1 MTLENLIIKIT
12 ADVQQVKQAFKSVQ
26 NEANTIKNEFQN
38 VSKSSIFPTG
48 NVNQASLAYQNL
60 SAEIVRVTAELQAL
74 QAMKA
79 QADAMFARG
88 VSGKGIKFDASKAY
102 EMLQKQIDKTKDK
115 QKKLNEEQEKMNSK
129 GKKGIA
135 GLIQSMKSFGK
146 SADSATQS
154 VKKLSI
160 TTLAIGGVISLVI
173 SAVRKL
179 ISIAKEGIELASQLE
194 EVQNVVEVSF
204 GNMTQDVEEFSKKAL
219 YSLGMSELTAKKM
232 ASTFMAMS
240 NGMGIAAK
248 DGRNMALQLTALAA
262 DMASFYNVS
271 QEVAQTALNSIFTGE
286 TETLK
291 KFGIVLTE
299 TNLKAFALS
308 RGITK
313 SYSSMTEAEKVALRY
328 NYVLQATANAQGDF
342 ARTSGSWANQT
353 RLLKEQL
360 NILKTAL
367 GQILIAVILPLVK
380 ALNALLSFII
390 SIGRAIGS
398 LFGKKTGMVKTIS
411 DANTITG
418 GLAGKADSV
427 SDGFEKANQSAKK
440 LQRTIAAFDE
450 LNVLNPKDQG
460 NSSSTDLSGGG
471 FDLGIPEYDYNAEL
485 GKANSFFDKLEQA
498 VVKFFNKI
506 KNSPFGK
513 WLSATIKLIG
523 QTFKNI
529 YDTILKPII
538 ENIGNSFSNLWNEHL
553 KPFFGELGELL
564 GNIGIILLA
573 QLDMF
578 LIFINFLVDTFGPVI
593 SDIFNIVWNTIMEV
607 VNNII
612 DIIKDV
618 MSIFN
623 GLIDFLVNIFTG
635 QWEDALGNL
644 VDIGKD
650 AFRLLVDVIRVPVNI
665 IIGILNTIARAFVE
679 VVNWIVRAIN
689 KIHVEIPSWVP
700 FVGGKSIGFN
710 LREVQYTGIPYMAN
724 GGVVASPTLAMVGE
738 YAGASQNP
746 EIITPQNILRETIDA
761 SNSNVVSALYQM
773 CQEVIKAIDDVD
785 MSVSIGDDVIA
796 QSAKR
801 GNDAYR
807 KRTGYA
813 LI

>member
-38 VSKSSIFPTG
+38 VSKSSIFPAG
-48 NVNQASLAYQNL
+48 NVNQASVAYQAL
-60 SAEIVRVTAELQAL
+60 SGEINQVTAELAAL
-74 QAMKA
+74 RNMKIH
-79 QADAMFARG
+79 ADAAFARG
-88 VSGKGIKFDASKAY
+88 VSGKGIKVDASKAY
-102 EMLQKQIDKTKDK
+102 EMLKKQIEKTENK
-115 QKKLNEEQEKMNSK
+115 QKKLNEEIDKMNKK

-146 SADSATQS
+146 STDDTIKS

-160 TTLAIGGVISLVI
+160 ASLAIGGVISLIV
-173 SAVRKL
+173 SAVRKV

-204 GNMTQDVEEFSKKAL
+204 GNMTQDVEGFSKKAL

-240 NGMGIAAK
+240 NSMGISAK

-271 QEVAQTALNSIFTGE
+271 QDVAQTALNSIFTGE

-427 SDGFEKANQSAKK
+427 SDGFDKANQSAKK

-460 NSSSTDLSGGG
+460 SSSTDLSGGGG

-513 WLSATIKLIG
+513 WLSSTIKLIG

-538 ENIGNSFSNLWNEHL
+538 ENIGKSFSNLWNEHL

-578 LIFINFLVDTFGPVI
+578 LIFINFLIDTFGPVI

-623 GLIDFLVNIFTG
+623 GLIEFLVNIFTG
-635 QWEDALGNL
+635 QWEDALNNL

-724 GGVVASPTLAMVGE
+724 GGVVASPTLAMIGE
-738 YAGASQNP
+738 YAGASSNP
-746 EIITPQNILRETIDA
+746 EIVTPQNILRETIDA
-761 SNSNVVSALYQM
+761 SNSNMVSALYQM

-796 QSAKR
+796 QSTKR
-801 GNDAYR
+801 GNDAYK

>member
-1 MTLENLIIKIT
+1 MTLENLVIKIT

-38 VSKSSIFPTG
+38 VSKNSVFPTG
-48 NVNQASLAYQNL
+48 NVNQAFVAYQAL
-60 SAEIVRVTAELQAL
+60 GAEIIRVTAELQAL

-146 SADSATQS
+146 SADGATQS

-160 TTLAIGGVISLVI
+160 ATLAVGAVISLVI

-179 ISIAKEGIELASQLE
+179 VDIAKEGIELASQLE

-204 GNMTQDVEEFSKKAL
+204 GSMTQDVEEFSKKAL

-240 NGMGIAAK
+240 NGMGIAAR
-248 DGRNMALQLTALAA
+248 DGRNMALQLTALAG

-271 QEVAQTALNSIFTGE
+271 EEVAQTALNSIFTGE

-308 RGITK
+308 KGITK

-342 ARTSGSWANQT
+342 ARTSGSWANQI

-440 LQRTIAAFDE
+440 LQRTITAFDE
-450 LNVLNPKDQG
+450 LNILNPKDQG
-460 NSSSTDLSGGG
+460 SSSSTDLSGGG
-471 FDLGIPEYDYNAEL
+471 FDLSIPEYDYDAEL
-485 GKANSFFDKLEQA
+485 GRANSFFDKLEQA
-498 VVKFFNKI
+498 IVNFFNKI
-506 KNSPFGK
+506 KNSPFGQ
-513 WLSATIKLIG
+513 WLSATIGLIG
-523 QTFKNI
+523 QTFKNF
-529 YDTILKPII
+529 YETILKPII
-538 ENIGNSFSNLWNEHL
+538 ENIGNSFVNLWNEHL
-553 KPFFGELGELL
+553 KPFFGELGEYL
-564 GNIGIILLA
+564 GNVGIILMA
-573 QLDMF
+573 MLDKF
-578 LIFINFLVDTFGPVI
+578 LIIVNFLIDTFGPMVTYV
-593 SDIFNIVWNTIMEV
+593 FNTIWNTIMEV
-607 VNNII
+607 VGNVIDGITNVLSFLNN
-612 DIIKDV
+612 
-618 MSIFN
+618 
-623 GLIDFLVNIFTG
+623 LLYFLKGVFTG
-635 QWEDALGNL
+635 
-644 VDIGKD
+644 DIDLILDSLKNMVKD
-650 AFRLLVDVIRVPVNI
+650 AFAFIVNLIRVPVNAI
-665 IIGILNTIARAFVE
+665 ISAVNLVMKAITS
-679 VVNWIVRAIN
+679 VVNLAIRAIN
-689 KIHVEIPSWVP
+689 KIHINIPDWVP
-700 FVGGKSIGFN
+700 LLGGKSFGFN
-710 LREVQYTGIPYMAN
+710 LREIQFQPVQFMAN
-724 GGVVASPTLAMVGE
+724 GGVVTSPTLAMVGE
-738 YAGASQNP
+738 YAGASSNP
-746 EIITPQNILRETIDA
+746 EIVTPQNILRETIDA
-761 SNSNVVSALYQM
+761 SNSNMVSALYQM

-796 QSAKR
+796 QSTKR
-801 GNDAYR
+801 GNDAYK

>member
-38 VSKSSIFPTG
+38 VSKSSIFPAG
-48 NVNQASLAYQNL
+48 NVNQASVAYQAL
-60 SAEIVRVTAELQAL
+60 SGEINQVTAELAAL
-74 QAMKA
+74 RNMKIH
-79 QADAMFARG
+79 ADAAFARG
-88 VSGKGIKFDASKAY
+88 VSGKGIKVDASKAY
-102 EMLQKQIDKTKDK
+102 EMLKKQIEKTEGK
-115 QKKLNEEQEKMNSK
+115 QKKLNEELDKMNKK

-146 SADSATQS
+146 STDGAAQS

-160 TTLAIGGVISLVI
+160 ATLAIGAVISLVI

-460 NSSSTDLSGGG
+460 SSSGTDLSGGG

-506 KNSPFGK
+506 KNSPFGQ

-607 VNNII
+607 VGNII
-612 DIIKDV
+612 DIVKDV

-635 QWEDALGNL
+635 QWEDALNNL

-689 KIHVEIPSWVP
+689 KIHVEIPDWVP
-700 FVGGKSIGFN
+700 FVGGKSIGFH

-738 YAGASQNP
+738 YAGASHNP

-761 SNSNVVSALYQM
+761 SNSNMVSALYQM

-796 QSAKR
+796 QSTKR
-801 GNDAYR
+801 GNDAYK

>member
-26 NEANTIKNEFQN
+26 NEVNSLQSEFKGASKVTVLPSGNINQVSVEYQYLANEIAH
-38 VSKSSIFPTG
+38 VS
-48 NVNQASLAYQNL
+48 AYL
-60 SAEIVRVTAELQAL
+60 RELL
-74 QAMKA
+74 LLKA
-79 QADAMFARG
+79 QADA
-88 VSGKGIKFDASKAY
+88 KFNGGLNFKTDKQKSAY
-102 EMLQKQIDKTKDK
+102 ETLQREIEKTEKK
-115 QKKLNEEQEKMNSK
+115 QKKLNEELEKMNSK
-129 GKKGIA
+129 GKKGIL
-135 GLIQSMKSFGK
+135 GLTKSMKSLK
-146 SADSATQS
+146 D
-154 VKKLSI
+154 
-160 TTLAIGGVISLVI
+160 GVNSTAKAAKALTSSLVITAAISILI

-204 GNMTQDVEEFSKKAL
+204 GNMTQDVEGFSKKAL

-240 NGMGIAAK
+240 NSMGISAK

-271 QEVAQTALNSIFTGE
+271 QDVAQTALNSIFTGE

-367 GQILIAVILPLVK
+367 GQVLIAVILPLVK

-460 NSSSTDLSGGG
+460 SSSGTDLSGGG

-513 WLSATIKLIG
+513 WLSSTIKLIG

-607 VNNII
+607 VGNII
-612 DIIKDV
+612 DIVKDV

-623 GLIDFLVNIFTG
+623 GLIEFLVNIFTG
-635 QWEDALGNL
+635 QWEDALNNL

-761 SNSNVVSALYQM
+761 SNSNMVSALYQM
-773 CQEVIKAIDDVD
+773 CQEVIKAIDGVD

-796 QSAKR
+796 QSTKR
-801 GNDAYR
+801 GNDAYK

>member
-38 VSKSSIFPTG
+38 VSKSSIFPAG
-48 NVNQASLAYQNL
+48 NVNQASVAYQAL
-60 SAEIVRVTAELQAL
+60 SGEINQVTAELAAL
-74 QAMKA
+74 RNMKIH
-79 QADAMFARG
+79 ADAAFARG
-88 VSGKGIKFDASKAY
+88 VSGKGIKVDASKAY
-102 EMLQKQIDKTKDK
+102 EMLKKQIEKTENK
-115 QKKLNEEQEKMNSK
+115 QKKLNEEIDKMNKK

-146 SADSATQS
+146 STDDTIKS

-160 TTLAIGGVISLVI
+160 ASLAIGGVISLIV
-173 SAVRKL
+173 SAVRKV

-204 GNMTQDVEEFSKKAL
+204 GNMTQDVEGFSKKAL

-240 NGMGIAAK
+240 NSMGISAK

-271 QEVAQTALNSIFTGE
+271 QDVAQTALNSIFTGE

-460 NSSSTDLSGGG
+460 SSSSTDLSGGG

-498 VVKFFNKI
+498 IVKFFNKI
-506 KNSPFGK
+506 KNSPFGQ
-513 WLSATIKLIG
+513 WLSSTIKLIG

-529 YDTILKPII
+529 YNTILKPII

-578 LIFINFLVDTFGPVI
+578 LIFINFLIDTFGPVI

-607 VNNII
+607 VGNII

-623 GLIDFLVNIFTG
+623 GLIEFLTNVFTG
-635 QWEDALGNL
+635 QWEDALNNL

-724 GGVVASPTLAMVGE
+724 GGVVASPTLAMIGE
-738 YAGASQNP
+738 YAGASSNP
-746 EIITPQNILRETIDA
+746 EIVTPQNILRETIDA
-761 SNSNVVSALYQM
+761 SNSNMVSALYQM

-796 QSAKR
+796 QSTKR
-801 GNDAYR
+801 GNDAYK

>member
-38 VSKSSIFPTG
+38 VSKSSIFPAG
-48 NVNQASLAYQNL
+48 NVNQASVAYQAL
-60 SAEIVRVTAELQAL
+60 SGEINQVTAELAAL
-74 QAMKA
+74 RNMKIH
-79 QADAMFARG
+79 ADAAFARG
-88 VSGKGIKFDASKAY
+88 VSGKGIKVDASKAY
-102 EMLQKQIDKTKDK
+102 EILKKQIEKAENK
-115 QKKLNEEQEKMNSK
+115 QKKLNEEIDKMNKK

-146 SADSATQS
+146 STDDTIKS

-160 TTLAIGGVISLVI
+160 ASLAIGGVISLIV
-173 SAVRKL
+173 SAVRKV

-204 GNMTQDVEEFSKKAL
+204 GNMTQDVEGFSKKAL

-271 QEVAQTALNSIFTGE
+271 QDVAQTALNSIFTGE

-460 NSSSTDLSGGG
+460 SNSSTDLSGGG
-471 FDLGIPEYDYNAEL
+471 FDLGIPEYDYDAEL

-506 KNSPFGK
+506 KNSPFGQ

-529 YDTILKPII
+529 YNTILKPII

-607 VNNII
+607 VGNII
-612 DIIKDV
+612 DIVKDV

-623 GLIDFLVNIFTG
+623 GLIEFLANVFTG
-635 QWEDALGNL
+635 QWEDALNNL

-724 GGVVASPTLAMVGE
+724 GGVVASPTLAMIGE
-738 YAGASQNP
+738 YAGASSNP
-746 EIITPQNILRETIDA
+746 EIVAPQNILRETIDA
-761 SNSNVVSALYQM
+761 SNSNMVSALYQM

-796 QSAKR
+796 QSTKR
-801 GNDAYR
+801 GNDAYK

>member
-1 MTLENLIIKIT
+1 MTLENLVIKIT

-38 VSKSSIFPTG
+38 VSKNSVFPTG
-48 NVNQASLAYQNL
+48 NVNQASVAYQAL
-60 SAEIVRVTAELQAL
+60 AAEIIRVTAELQAL

-146 SADSATQS
+146 SADGATQS

-160 TTLAIGGVISLVI
+160 ATLAISAVISLVI

-179 ISIAKEGIELASQLE
+179 VDIAKEGIELASQLE

-204 GNMTQDVEEFSKKAL
+204 GDMTQDVEEFSKKAL

-240 NGMGIAAK
+240 NGMGIAAR
-248 DGRNMALQLTALAA
+248 DGRNMALQLTALAG

-271 QEVAQTALNSIFTGE
+271 EEVAQTALNSIFTGE

-342 ARTSGSWANQT
+342 ARTSGSWANQI

-440 LQRTIAAFDE
+440 LQRTITAFDE
-450 LNVLNPKDQG
+450 LNILNPKDQG
-460 NSSSTDLSGGG
+460 SSSSTDLSGGG
-471 FDLGIPEYDYNAEL
+471 FDLGIPEYDYDAEL

-498 VVKFFNKI
+498 VVNFFNKI
-506 KNSPFGK
+506 KNSPFGQ

-523 QTFKNI
+523 QTFKNF

-538 ENIGNSFSNLWNEHL
+538 ENIGNSFVNLWNEHL

-607 VNNII
+607 IGNII

-623 GLIDFLVNIFTG
+623 GLIEFLVNIFTG
-635 QWEDALGNL
+635 QWEDALNNL

-650 AFRLLVDVIRVPVNI
+650 AFRLLVDVIRIPVNI
-665 IIGILNTIARAFVE
+665 IIGILNTIARTFVE

-689 KIHVEIPSWVP
+689 KIHVDIPNWVP

-724 GGVVASPTLAMVGE
+724 GGVVTSPTLAMVGE
-738 YAGASQNP
+738 YAGASSNP
-746 EIITPQNILRETIDA
+746 EIVTPQNILKETIDA
-761 SNSNVVSALYQM
+761 SNSNMVSALYQM

-796 QSAKR
+796 QSTKR
-801 GNDAYR
+801 GNDAYK

>member
-38 VSKSSIFPTG
+38 VSKSSIFPAG
-48 NVNQASLAYQNL
+48 NVNQASVAYQAL
-60 SAEIVRVTAELQAL
+60 SGEINQVTAELAAL
-74 QAMKA
+74 RNMKIH
-79 QADAMFARG
+79 ADAAFARG
-88 VSGKGIKFDASKAY
+88 VSGKGIKVDASKAY
-102 EMLQKQIDKTKDK
+102 EMLKKQIEKTEKK
-115 QKKLNEEQEKMNSK
+115 QKKLNEELDKMNKK

-146 SADSATQS
+146 STDDTIKS

-160 TTLAIGGVISLVI
+160 ASLAIGGVISLIV
-173 SAVRKL
+173 SAVRKV

-291 KFGIVLTE
+291 KFGVVLTE

-460 NSSSTDLSGGG
+460 SSSGTDLSGGG

-506 KNSPFGK
+506 KNSPFGQ

-529 YDTILKPII
+529 YETILKPII

-607 VNNII
+607 VGNII
-612 DIIKDV
+612 DIVKDV

-623 GLIDFLVNIFTG
+623 GLIEFLANVFTG
-635 QWEDALGNL
+635 QWEDALNNL

-724 GGVVASPTLAMVGE
+724 GGVVSSPTLAMIGE

-761 SNSNVVSALYQM
+761 SNSNMVSALYQM

-796 QSAKR
+796 QSTKR
-801 GNDAYR
+801 GNDAYK

>member
-26 NEANTIKNEFQN
+26 NEVNSLQSEFKGASKVTVLPSGNINQVSVEYQYLANEIAH
-38 VSKSSIFPTG
+38 VS
-48 NVNQASLAYQNL
+48 AYL
-60 SAEIVRVTAELQAL
+60 RELL
-74 QAMKA
+74 LLKA
-79 QADAMFARG
+79 QADA
-88 VSGKGIKFDASKAY
+88 KFNGGLNFKTDRQKSAY
-102 EMLQKQIDKTKDK
+102 ETLQREIEKTEKK
-115 QKKLNEEQEKMNSK
+115 QKKLNEELEKMNSK
-129 GKKGIA
+129 GKKGIL
-135 GLIQSMKSFGK
+135 GLTKSMKSLKDGVN
-146 SADSATQS
+146 S
-154 VKKLSI
+154 
-160 TTLAIGGVISLVI
+160 TTMAAKALASSLVITAIISALI

-179 ISIAKEGIELASQLE
+179 ISIAKEGIGLASQLE

-204 GNMTQDVEEFSKKAL
+204 GNMTQDVEGFSKKAL

-240 NGMGIAAK
+240 NSMGISAK

-271 QEVAQTALNSIFTGE
+271 QDVAQTALNSIFTGE

-427 SDGFEKANQSAKK
+427 SDGFDKANQSAKK

-460 NSSSTDLSGGG
+460 SSSTDLSGGGG
-471 FDLGIPEYDYNAEL
+471 FDLGIPEYDYDAEL

-506 KNSPFGK
+506 KNSPFGQ

-529 YDTILKPII
+529 YNTILKPII

-607 VNNII
+607 VGNII
-612 DIIKDV
+612 DIVKDV

-623 GLIDFLVNIFTG
+623 GLIEFLVNIFTG
-635 QWEDALGNL
+635 QWEDALNNL

-746 EIITPQNILRETIDA
+746 EIVTPQNILRETIDA
-761 SNSNVVSALYQM
+761 SNSNMVSALYQM

-796 QSAKR
+796 QSTKR
-801 GNDAYR
+801 GNDAYK

>member
-1 MTLENLIIKIT
+1 MTLENLVIKIT

-38 VSKSSIFPTG
+38 VSKNSVFPTG
-48 NVNQASLAYQNL
+48 NVNQASVAYQAL
-60 SAEIVRVTAELQAL
+60 AAEIIRVTAELQAL

-146 SADSATQS
+146 SADGATQS

-160 TTLAIGGVISLVI
+160 ATLAVGAVISLVI

-179 ISIAKEGIELASQLE
+179 VDIAKEGIELASQLE

-204 GNMTQDVEEFSKKAL
+204 GSMTQDVEEFSKKAL

-240 NGMGIAAK
+240 NGMGIAAR
-248 DGRNMALQLTALAA
+248 DGRNMALQLTALAG

-271 QEVAQTALNSIFTGE
+271 EEVAQTALNSIFTGE

-342 ARTSGSWANQT
+342 ARTSGSWANQI

-440 LQRTIAAFDE
+440 LQRTITAFDE
-450 LNVLNPKDQG
+450 LNILNPKDQG
-460 NSSSTDLSGGG
+460 SSSSTDLSGGG
-471 FDLGIPEYDYNAEL
+471 FDLSIPEYDYDAEL
-485 GKANSFFDKLEQA
+485 GRANSFFDKLEQA
-498 VVKFFNKI
+498 IVNFFNKI
-506 KNSPFGK
+506 KNSPFGQ
-513 WLSATIKLIG
+513 WLSATIGLIG
-523 QTFKNI
+523 QTFKNF
-529 YDTILKPII
+529 YETILKPII
-538 ENIGNSFSNLWNEHL
+538 ENIGNSFVNLWNEHL
-553 KPFFGELGELL
+553 KPFFGELGEYL
-564 GNIGIILLA
+564 GNVGIILMA
-573 QLDMF
+573 MLDKF
-578 LIFINFLVDTFGPVI
+578 LIIVNFLIDTFGPMVTYV
-593 SDIFNIVWNTIMEV
+593 FNTIWNTIMEV
-607 VNNII
+607 VGNVIDAITNVLSFLNN
-612 DIIKDV
+612 
-618 MSIFN
+618 
-623 GLIDFLVNIFTG
+623 LLYFLKGVFTG
-635 QWEDALGNL
+635 
-644 VDIGKD
+644 DIDLILDSLKNMVKD
-650 AFRLLVDVIRVPVNI
+650 AFAFIVNLIRVPVNAI
-665 IIGILNTIARAFVE
+665 ISAVNLVMKAITS
-679 VVNWIVRAIN
+679 VVNLAIRAIN
-689 KIHVEIPSWVP
+689 KIHVDIPDWVP
-700 FVGGKSIGFN
+700 LLGGKSFGFN
-710 LREVQYTGIPYMAN
+710 LREIQFQPVQFMAN
-724 GGVVASPTLAMVGE
+724 GGVVTSPTLAMVGE
-738 YAGASQNP
+738 YAGASSNP
-746 EIITPQNILRETIDA
+746 EIVTPQRLLRETIDA

-773 CQEVIKAIDDVD
+773 CQEVIRAIDDVD

-796 QSAKR
+796 QSTKR
-801 GNDAYR
+801 GNDAYK

>member
-38 VSKSSIFPTG
+38 VSKSSIFPAG
-48 NVNQASLAYQNL
+48 NVNQASVAYQAL
-60 SAEIVRVTAELQAL
+60 SGEINQVTAELAAL
-74 QAMKA
+74 RNMKIH
-79 QADAMFARG
+79 ADAAFARG
-88 VSGKGIKFDASKAY
+88 VSGKGIKVDASKAY
-102 EMLQKQIDKTKDK
+102 EMLKKQIEKTENK
-115 QKKLNEEQEKMNSK
+115 QKKLNEEIDKMNKK

-146 SADSATQS
+146 STDDTIKS

-160 TTLAIGGVISLVI
+160 ASLAIGGVISLIV
-173 SAVRKL
+173 SAVRKV

-204 GNMTQDVEEFSKKAL
+204 GNMTQDVEGFSKKAL

-240 NGMGIAAK
+240 NSMGISAK

-271 QEVAQTALNSIFTGE
+271 QDVAQTALNSIFTGE
-286 TETLK
+286 TETMK

-367 GQILIAVILPLVK
+367 GQVLIAVILPLVK

-460 NSSSTDLSGGG
+460 SSSSTDLSGGG
-471 FDLGIPEYDYNAEL
+471 FDLGIPEYDYDAEL

-506 KNSPFGK
+506 KNSPFGQ

-623 GLIDFLVNIFTG
+623 GLIEFLVNIFTG
-635 QWEDALGNL
+635 QWEDALNNL

-761 SNSNVVSALYQM
+761 SNSNMVSALYQM

-796 QSAKR
+796 QSTKR
-801 GNDAYR
+801 GNDAYK

>member
-1 MTLENLIIKIT
+1 MTLENLVIKIT

-38 VSKSSIFPTG
+38 VSKNSVFPTG
-48 NVNQASLAYQNL
+48 NVNQASVAYQAL
-60 SAEIVRVTAELQAL
+60 ATEIIRVTAELQAL

-88 VSGKGIKFDASKAY
+88 VGGKGIKFDASKAY

-146 SADSATQS
+146 SADGATQS

-160 TTLAIGGVISLVI
+160 ATLAISAVISLVI

-179 ISIAKEGIELASQLE
+179 VDIAKEGIELASQLE

-204 GNMTQDVEEFSKKAL
+204 GDMTQDVEEFSKKAL

-240 NGMGIAAK
+240 NGMGIATR
-248 DGRNMALQLTALAA
+248 DGRNMSLQLTALAG

-271 QEVAQTALNSIFTGE
+271 EEVAQTALNSIFTGE

-342 ARTSGSWANQT
+342 ARTSGSWANQI

-418 GLAGKADSV
+418 GLAGKADGV

-440 LQRTIAAFDE
+440 LQRTITAFDE
-450 LNVLNPKDQG
+450 LNILNPKDQG
-460 NSSSTDLSGGG
+460 SSSGTDLSGGG

-506 KNSPFGK
+506 KNSPFGQ

-529 YDTILKPII
+529 YNTILKPII

-553 KPFFGELGELL
+553 KPFFGELGKLL

-593 SDIFNIVWNTIMEV
+593 RDIFNIVWNTIMEV
-607 VNNII
+607 VGNII
-612 DIIKDV
+612 DIVKDV

-623 GLIDFLVNIFTG
+623 GLIEFLVNIFTG
-635 QWEDALGNL
+635 QWEDALNNL
-644 VDIGKD
+644 VDIGKT

-710 LREVQYTGIPYMAN
+710 LREVQYTGIDYMAN
-724 GGVVASPTLAMVGE
+724 GGVVTSPTLAMVGE
-738 YAGASQNP
+738 YAGASSNP
-746 EIITPQNILRETIDA
+746 EIVTPQNILRETIDA
-761 SNSNVVSALYQM
+761 SNSNMVSALYQM

-796 QSAKR
+796 QSTKR
-801 GNDAYR
+801 GNDAYK

>member
-38 VSKSSIFPTG
+38 VSKNSVFPTG
-48 NVNQASLAYQNL
+48 NVNQASVAYQAL
-60 SAEIVRVTAELQAL
+60 AAEITQVTAELQAL

-146 SADSATQS
+146 SADSTTQS

-160 TTLAIGGVISLVI
+160 ATLAIGGVISLII

-271 QEVAQTALNSIFTGE
+271 QDVAQTALNSIFTGE

-418 GLAGKADSV
+418 GLAGKADNV

-460 NSSSTDLSGGG
+460 SSSTDLSGGGG
-471 FDLGIPEYDYNAEL
+471 FDLGIPEYDYDAEL

-761 SNSNVVSALYQM
+761 SNSNMVSALYQM
-773 CQEVIKAIDDVD
+773 CQEVIKAIGGVD

-796 QSAKR
+796 QSTKR
-801 GNDAYR
+801 GNDAYK

>member
-38 VSKSSIFPTG
+38 VSKSSIFPAG
-48 NVNQASLAYQNL
+48 NVNQASVAYQAL
-60 SAEIVRVTAELQAL
+60 SGEINQVTAELAAL
-74 QAMKA
+74 RNMKIH
-79 QADAMFARG
+79 ADAAFARG
-88 VSGKGIKFDASKAY
+88 VSGKGIKVDASKAY
-102 EMLQKQIDKTKDK
+102 EMLKKQIEKTENK
-115 QKKLNEEQEKMNSK
+115 QKKLNEEIDKMNKK

-146 SADSATQS
+146 STDDTIKS

-160 TTLAIGGVISLVI
+160 ASLAIGGVISLIV
-173 SAVRKL
+173 SAVRKV

-204 GNMTQDVEEFSKKAL
+204 GNMTQDVEGFSKKAL

-240 NGMGIAAK
+240 NSMGISTK

-271 QEVAQTALNSIFTGE
+271 QDVAQTALNSIFTGE
-286 TETLK
+286 TETMK

-367 GQILIAVILPLVK
+367 GQVLIAVILPLVK

-460 NSSSTDLSGGG
+460 SSSSTDLSGGG

-506 KNSPFGK
+506 KNSPFGQ
-513 WLSATIKLIG
+513 WLSSTIKLIG

-529 YDTILKPII
+529 YETILKPII
-538 ENIGNSFSNLWNEHL
+538 ENIGKSFSNLWNEHL
-553 KPFFGELGELL
+553 KPFFGELGDLL

-607 VNNII
+607 VGNII
-612 DIIKDV
+612 DIVKDV

-623 GLIDFLVNIFTG
+623 GLIEFLANIFTG
-635 QWEDALGNL
+635 QWEDALNNL

-724 GGVVASPTLAMVGE
+724 GGVVSSPTLAMIGE

-761 SNSNVVSALYQM
+761 SNSNMVSALYQM

-796 QSAKR
+796 QSTKR
-801 GNDAYR
+801 GNDAYK